1 MLHPGKTASRRSR
14 AARAATGSGARGIFL
29 GSCFVGVAAVV
40 GDVKAAAFK
49 NESRARADEAFHR
62 SGTFSLRAIREMWVL
77 HGLAR
82 LKAVSAGLAF
92 VVVGRH
98 NRMFR

>member
-1 MLHPGKTASRRSR
+1 MLHPGKTASRRTR
-14 AARAATGSGARGIFL
+14 AARAGTGGGAGGVFL
-29 GSCFVGVAAVV
+29 GGRLVGVAAVV

-49 NESRARADEAFHR
+49 NETGARADEAFHR

-92 VVVGRH
+92 VVVSRH
-98 NRMFR
+98 NRMCR